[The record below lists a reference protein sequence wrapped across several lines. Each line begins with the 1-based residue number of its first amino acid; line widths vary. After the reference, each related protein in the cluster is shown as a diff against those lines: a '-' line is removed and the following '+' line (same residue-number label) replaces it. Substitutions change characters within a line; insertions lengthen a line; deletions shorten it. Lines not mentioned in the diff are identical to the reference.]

1 MPITEAQKRAQKKYV
16 ERHREKINASML
28 IIVKKHYANNREKI
42 LEYKQKYY
50 IMKKA
55 MEQFRNILIDDCNE

>member
-1 MPITEAQKRAQKKYV
+1 MAVTEAQKRAQKKYV

-28 IIVKKHYANNREKI
+28 IIVKKHYANNKEKV
-42 LEYKQKYY
+42 LEYKRRYY

-55 MEQFRNILIDDCNE
+55 MEQFRNILIDDYVE